1 MYFLELSLPGL
12 VQTIV
17 LFKTRTNTFGLAYVR
32 HHRFST
38 VSVSAFAF
46 NLKSNGITQTSV
58 CTENK
63 CFSQQIRDALDAF
76 IHTVCSRNVNMSV
89 LCNV

>member
-17 LFKTRTNTFGLAYVR
+17 LFKTRTNTFGSACVR
-32 HHRFST
+32 PHRFST
-38 VSVSAFAF
+38 VSVSAFA
-46 NLKSNGITQTSV
+46 LKKSNGITQTSV